1 MLNICSYPIIGR
13 PRGSPIRS
21 SMTNLR
27 SRPKTISSNVNVQK
41 GGIRQTSYT
50 GQIIP
55 RPKNDGLSVSTPR
68 TRDSNRNEIAN
79 NGGNLSNKNIPNNRG
94 RGSSTLSKKPLKQ
107 PLQNFENENSNSN
120 QAFLSRYDHRRFEKL
135 LVKITYSK
143 FYLLRFSEIDIEICR
158 FIPIWQTQCIWCVIF
173 DLEASRQTY

>member
-1 MLNICSYPIIGR
+1 MLKLICSYSIIGR
-13 PRGSPIRS
+13 PRGPPIRS

-68 TRDSNRNEIAN
+68 SRDSNRNEIAN

-94 RGSSTLSKKPLKQ
+94 RGSSTLSQKPLKQ
-107 PLQNFENENSNSN
+107 PLQNFENENTNSN
-120 QAFLSRYDHRRFEKL
+120 NAFLSRYGHYTFETL
-135 LVKITYSK
+135 LVIRTY
-143 FYLLRFSEIDIEICR
+143 
-158 FIPIWQTQCIWCVIF
+158 FIYYNFLKLILNYVV
-173 DLEASRQTY
+173 

>member
-1 MLNICSYPIIGR
+1 MLKFICSYSILGR
-13 PRGSPIRS
+13 PRGPPIRS

-94 RGSSTLSKKPLKQ
+94 RGSSTLSQKPQKQ
-107 PLQNFENENSNSN
+107 PLQNFENENLNSN
-120 QAFLSRYDHRRFEKL
+120 QAFLSRYGHHTFKTL
-135 LVKITYSK
+135 LVMRTY
-143 FYLLRFSEIDIEICR
+143 FYLLHFFGIDIELCR
-158 FIPIWQTQCIWCVIF
+158 FIHILKTQCIWCVIF
-173 DLEASRQTY
+173 DLEASTQTY